1 MERKRV
7 LSNFQRWAEIGPFIS
22 GALSQGATTFAHH
35 RLLIVASPLAEA
47 LHFISSPAYPCA
59 HHRLL
64 IVASP
69 LAEALSFEKAVLAR
83 AYPRMLQPARVLS
96 HRHGT
101 FMKLGSFA
109 VRPHGRTV
117 KWVRFRHPT
126 SDSESVRKPIDR
138 LMRLTAHLGLHW
150 MPN

>member
-64 IVASP
+64 IVVSP
-69 LAEALSFEKAVLAR
+69 LAEALSLEKR
-83 AYPRMLQPARVLS
+83 SRGGRSS
-96 HRHGT
+96 HIAAGQGSQSSAWHFHEAWELCGAASWKDGEVDT
-101 FMKLGSFA
+101 F
-109 VRPHGRTV
+109 
-117 KWVRFRHPT
+117 PT
-126 SDSESVRKPIDR
+126 SDIRQ
-138 LMRLTAHLGLHW
+138 
-150 MPN
+150 

>member
-47 LHFISSPAYPCA
+47 LHFISSLAYPCA

-64 IVASP
+64 IVVSP
-69 LAEALSFEKAVLAR
+69 LAEALSLEKR
-83 AYPRMLQPARVLS
+83 SRGGRYS
-96 HRHGT
+96 HVAAGQGSQSSAWHFHEAWELCGAASWQDGEVGT
-101 FMKLGSFA
+101 F
-109 VRPHGRTV
+109 
-117 KWVRFRHPT
+117 PT
-126 SDSESVRKPIDR
+126 SDFRQ
-138 LMRLTAHLGLHW
+138 
-150 MPN
+150 